1 MDVLNKTL
9 CTSTTTNNGNVGS
22 TNTLSTTTDT
32 ASVKISPS
40 LMSPSKTSTTTPT
53 GNAIA
58 SRGLFAA
65 TELEEFE
72 NVYRHLY
79 ALINLHW
86 SVFGPHYIE
95 MLGDKV
101 NKKGR

>member
-1 MDVLNKTL
+1 
-9 CTSTTTNNGNVGS
+9 
-22 TNTLSTTTDT
+22 
-32 ASVKISPS
+32 
-40 LMSPSKTSTTTPT
+40 MSPSKSSTAAPSNNT
-53 GNAIA
+53 AA

-65 TELEEFE
+65 TELDEFD

-101 NKKGR
+101 NKKGL